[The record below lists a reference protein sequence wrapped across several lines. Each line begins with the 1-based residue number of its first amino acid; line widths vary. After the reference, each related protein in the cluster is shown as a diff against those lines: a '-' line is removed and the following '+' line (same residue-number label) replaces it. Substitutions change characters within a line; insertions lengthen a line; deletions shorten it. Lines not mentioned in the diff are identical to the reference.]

1 MGAGDA
7 CRPDAERLPSGAG
20 PPLGSARGPLRAASA
35 SQARAVDPARGHAAG
50 AVGEAARA
58 ASACPLGG
66 TCALLAPARGLP
78 IRPVLKHGPRSLTC
92 VRADGRE
99 NPEGVRKLMGGIP
112 LAGCTADR
120 PRSSVKGSSGS
131 MPVGTRKMVNYA

>member
-1 MGAGDA
+1 MPPRCRDA
-7 CRPDAERLPSGAG
+7 
-20 PPLGSARGPLRAASA
+20 
-35 SQARAVDPARGHAAG
+35 ARAVRRAPRGHH
-50 AVGEAARA
+50 
-58 ASACPLGG
+58 
-66 TCALLAPARGLP
+66 ALLAPGLRLP

-92 VRADGRE
+92 VRADGFL
-99 NPEGVRKLMGGIP
+99 NPEGARKLMGGIP